1 VVTGY
6 THIADFGG
14 PPAVLV
20 ANKDIPSRN
29 LAEFVAYAKASPRKL
44 NAAVV
49 QAWQEPDTRHRLAR
63 DAIDPPTYDVA
74 AFAEF
79 YRTEN
84 ERWGPLARQVIGV
97 EK

>member
-1 VVTGY
+1 
-6 THIADFGG
+6 
-14 PPAVLV
+14 LV
-20 ANKDIPSRN
+20 CALGAPGHSRKI
-29 LAEFVAYAKASPRKL
+29 VRKL

-63 DAIDPPTYDVA
+63 DAIDPPAYDVA

-79 YRTEN
+79 YRAEN
-84 ERWGPLARQVIGV
+84 DRWGPLARQVIGV